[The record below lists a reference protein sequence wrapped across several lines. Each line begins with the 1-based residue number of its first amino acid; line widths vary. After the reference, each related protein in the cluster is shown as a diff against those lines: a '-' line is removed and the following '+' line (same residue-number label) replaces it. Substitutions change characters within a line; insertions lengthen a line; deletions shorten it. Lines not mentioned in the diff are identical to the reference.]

1 MKKIFNP
8 IVILLICMTSLF
20 TNCRQ
25 EKVSTIDPVL
35 QDTVTAILERKMNEI
50 NAYSAQAIVMEVQ
63 TGEIKAMVGE
73 GKSQES
79 SGLMRAVSML
89 AALETGK
96 VKLSDT
102 VDTGGGVIV
111 IHDRVMK
118 DHNWH
123 RGGYGEITRLQGM
136 MVSSNIANY
145 LTTKE
150 AFENEQTY
158 IDMLHRMNYE
168 AEQMVTPQDSAWN
181 NTAWAWLSIGYN
193 QLVYSFQ
200 MLTFYNAIANGGKM
214 VKPILYK
221 GETEV
226 INPQIASKENIDSIR
241 MGLALIVKEGLGK
254 PAGSD
259 KVQVAGATGTTQL
272 RMFENDTN
280 DKILHEYNVEFC
292 GYFPADDPQYS
303 IIVSI
308 NKIGLPASGGLMAG
322 SVFSEIVDYMVDMEN
337 LGKE

>member
-1 MKKIFNP
+1 MKKIFKP
-8 IVILLICMTSLF
+8 AAILLFCMASFF

-25 EKVSTIDPVL
+25 EKISTIDSVL

-63 TGEIKAMVGE
+63 TGEIKAMAGE
-73 GKSQES
+73 GKPQE
-79 SGLMRAVSML
+79 SGLMRTVSML

-102 VDTGGGVIV
+102 LDTREGVIM

-118 DHNWH
+118 DHNWT
-123 RGGYGEITRLQGM
+123 RGGYGEITRLKGM

-158 IDMLHRMNYE
+158 IDMLHRMNYD
-168 AEQMVTPQDSAWN
+168 AERMVTPQDSGWN

-193 QLVYSFQ
+193 QMVYPFQ

-226 INPQIASKENIDSIR
+226 IKPQIASKENVDSIQ
-241 MGLALIVKEGLGK
+241 MALTLIVKEGLGK

-272 RMFENDTN
+272 RMFENNTN
-280 DKILHEYNVEFC
+280 DKIFHEYNVEFC

-322 SVFSEIVDYMVDMEN
+322 SVFSEIVDYMM
-337 LGKE
+337 K

>member
-1 MKKIFNP
+1 MKNTFNP
-8 IVILLICMTSLF
+8 IIIVLVCMASFF

-73 GKSQES
+73 GKPQES
-79 SGLMRAVSML
+79 SGLMRTVSML

-102 VDTGGGVIV
+102 VDTEGGVIV

-123 RGGYGEITRLQGM
+123 RGGYGEINRLQGM

-150 AFENEQTY
+150 AFEDAQAY

-168 AEQMVTPQDSAWN
+168 AEQMVTPQDTAWN
-181 NTAWAWLSIGYN
+181 NTAWAWLTIGYN
-193 QLVYSFQ
+193 QLVYPFQ
-200 MLTFYNAIANGGKM
+200 MLTFYNAIANEGKM
-214 VKPILYK
+214 VKPMLYK
-221 GETEV
+221 GETKV
-226 INPQIASKENIDSIR
+226 INPQIASRENIDSIQ
-241 MGLALIVKEGLGK
+241 LALMMVVKEGLGK

-259 KVQVAGATGTTQL
+259 KVQVAGATGTSKL
-272 RMFENDTN
+272 RMFENETN
-280 DKILHEYNVEFC
+280 DKTFHEYSVEFC
-292 GYFPADDPQYS
+292 GYFPADEPKYS

-322 SVFSEIVDYMVDMEN
+322 TVFSEIVDYMVE
-337 LGKE
+337 KEIIK

>member
-1 MKKIFNP
+1 MKKTFNP
-8 IVILLICMTSLF
+8 IIILLVCMASFF

-35 QDTVTAILERKMNEI
+35 QDTLTAILERKINEI
-50 NAYSAQAIVMEVQ
+50 NAFSGQAIVMEVQ

-73 GKSQES
+73 GKPQES
-79 SGLMRAVSML
+79 SGLMRTVSML

-123 RGGYGEITRLQGM
+123 RGGYGEITRLKGM

-150 AFENEQTY
+150 AFEDAQAY

-168 AEQMVTPQDSAWN
+168 AEQMVTPQDTAWN
-181 NTAWAWLSIGYN
+181 NTAWAWLTIGYN
-193 QLVYSFQ
+193 QLVYPFQ
-200 MLTFYNAIANGGKM
+200 MLTFYNAIANEGKM
-214 VKPILYK
+214 VRPMLYK
-221 GETEV
+221 GETKV
-226 INPQIASKENIDSIR
+226 INPQIASRENIDSIQ
-241 MGLALIVKEGLGK
+241 LALMMVVKEGLGK

-259 KVQVAGATGTTQL
+259 KVQVAGATGTSQL
-272 RMFENDTN
+272 RMFENETN
-280 DKILHEYNVEFC
+280 DKTFHEYSVEFC
-292 GYFPADDPQYS
+292 GYFPADEPKYS

-308 NKIGLPASGGLMAG
+308 NKIGLPASGGTMAG
-322 SVFSEIVDYMVDMEN
+322 SVFSEIVDYMVEKEN
-337 LGKE
+337 IK

>member
-35 QDTVTAILERKMNEI
+35 QDTVTAILERNMNEI

-63 TGEIKAMVGE
+63 TGEIKAMAGE
-73 GKSQES
+73 GKPQE
-79 SGLMRAVSML
+79 SGLMRTVSML

-102 VDTGGGVIV
+102 VDTREGVII

-118 DHNWH
+118 DHNWT
-123 RGGYGEITRLQGM
+123 RGGYGEITRLKGM

-158 IDMLHRMNYE
+158 IDMLHRMNYD
-168 AEQMVTPQDSAWN
+168 AERMVTPQDSGWN

-193 QLVYSFQ
+193 QMVYPFQ

-226 INPQIASKENIDSIR
+226 IKPQIASKENIDSIQ
-241 MGLALIVKEGLGK
+241 MALTLIVKEGLGK

-259 KVQVAGATGTTQL
+259 KVQVAGATGITQL
-272 RMFENDTN
+272 RMFENNTN
-280 DKILHEYNVEFC
+280 DKIFHEYNVEFC
-292 GYFPADDPQYS
+292 GYFPADEPQYS

-308 NKIGLPASGGLMAG
+308 NKIGLPTSGGLMAG
-322 SVFSEIVDYMVDMEN
+322 SVFSEIVDYMM
-337 LGKE
+337 K

>member
-1 MKKIFNP
+1 MKKIFKP
-8 IVILLICMTSLF
+8 AAILLFCMASFF

-25 EKVSTIDPVL
+25 EKISTIDSVL

-63 TGEIKAMVGE
+63 TGEIKAMAGE
-73 GKSQES
+73 GKPQE
-79 SGLMRAVSML
+79 SGLMRTVSML

-102 VDTGGGVIV
+102 VDTREGVII

-118 DHNWH
+118 DHNWT
-123 RGGYGEITRLQGM
+123 RGGYGEITRLKGM

-158 IDMLHRMNYE
+158 IDMLHRMNYD
-168 AEQMVTPQDSAWN
+168 AERMVTPQDSGWN

-193 QLVYSFQ
+193 QMVYPFQ

-226 INPQIASKENIDSIR
+226 IKPQIASKENVDSIQ
-241 MGLALIVKEGLGK
+241 MALTLIVKEGLGK

-259 KVQVAGATGTTQL
+259 KVQVAGATGITQL
-272 RMFENDTN
+272 RMFENNTN
-280 DKILHEYNVEFC
+280 DKIFHEYNVEFC
-292 GYFPADDPQYS
+292 GYFPADEPQYS

-308 NKIGLPASGGLMAG
+308 NKIGLPTSGGLMAG
-322 SVFSEIVDYMVDMEN
+322 SVFSEIVDYMM
-337 LGKE
+337 K

>member
-8 IVILLICMTSLF
+8 IIILLVCMASFF

-73 GKSQES
+73 GKSQEA
-79 SGLMRAVSML
+79 SGLMRTVSML

-123 RGGYGEITRLQGM
+123 RGGYGEISRLQGM

-150 AFENEQTY
+150 AFKDAQSY
-158 IDMLHRMNYE
+158 INMLRRMNYE

-181 NTAWAWLSIGYN
+181 NAAWAWLTIGYN
-193 QLVYSFQ
+193 QLVYPFQ
-200 MLTFYNAIANGGKM
+200 MLTFYNAIANEGKM
-214 VKPILYK
+214 VKPMLYK
-221 GETEV
+221 GETKV
-226 INPQIASKENIDSIR
+226 VNPQIASRENIDSIQ
-241 MGLALIVKEGLGK
+241 LALMMVVKEGLGK

-259 KVQVAGATGTTQL
+259 KVQVAGATGTSKL
-272 RMFENDTN
+272 RMFENETN
-280 DKILHEYNVEFC
+280 DKTFHEYSVEFC
-292 GYFPADDPQYS
+292 GYFPADEPKYS

-322 SVFSEIVDYMVDMEN
+322 TVFSEIVDYMVE
-337 LGKE
+337 KEIIK

>member
-8 IVILLICMTSLF
+8 IVILLICMTSFF

-73 GKSQES
+73 GKPQE

-102 VDTGGGVIV
+102 VNTEDGIIMV
-111 IHDRVMK
+111 HDRPMK
-118 DHNWH
+118 DHNWT
-123 RGGYGEITRLQGM
+123 RGGYGEISRLKGM

-145 LTTKE
+145 RTTKE
-150 AFENEQTY
+150 AFKDAQAY

-193 QLVYSFQ
+193 QLVYPFQ

-280 DKILHEYNVEFC
+280 DKIFHEYNVEFC
-292 GYFPADDPQYS
+292 GYFPAGDPQYS

-322 SVFSEIVDYMVDMEN
+322 SVFSEIVDYMVDREN
-337 LGKE
+337 

>member
-1 MKKIFNP
+1 MNNIFNP
-8 IVILLICMTSLF
+8 IVILLVCMTTLF

-50 NAYSAQAIVMEVQ
+50 NAYSAQVIVMEVQ

-73 GKSQES
+73 GKPQE

-96 VKLSDT
+96 VRLSDT

-123 RGGYGEITRLQGM
+123 RGGYGEISRLQGM

-150 AFENEQTY
+150 AFEDAQSY
-158 IDMLHRMNYE
+158 IDMLYRMSYE
-168 AEQMVTPQDSAWN
+168 AEQMVTPQDSGWN

-193 QLVYSFQ
+193 QLVYPFQ

-226 INPQIASKENIDSIR
+226 INPQIASKENVDSIQ
-241 MGLALIVKEGLGK
+241 LALTMVIKEGLGK
-254 PAGSD
+254 AAGSD

-280 DKILHEYNVEFC
+280 DKIFHEYNVEFC
-292 GYFPADDPQYS
+292 GYFPADEPKYS

-322 SVFSEIVDYMVDMEN
+322 SVFSEIVDYMMDF
-337 LGKE
+337 

>member
-1 MKKIFNP
+1 MKKIFKP
-8 IVILLICMTSLF
+8 AAILLFCMASFF

-25 EKVSTIDPVL
+25 EKISTIDSVL

-63 TGEIKAMVGE
+63 TGEIKAMAGE
-73 GKSQES
+73 GKPQE
-79 SGLMRAVSML
+79 SGLMRTVSML

-102 VDTGGGVIV
+102 VDTREGVII

-118 DHNWH
+118 DHNWT
-123 RGGYGEITRLQGM
+123 RGGYGEITRLKGM

-158 IDMLHRMNYE
+158 IDMLHRMNYD
-168 AEQMVTPQDSAWN
+168 AERMVTPQDSGWN

-193 QLVYSFQ
+193 QMIYPFQ

-226 INPQIASKENIDSIR
+226 IKPQIASKENVDSIQ
-241 MGLALIVKEGLGK
+241 MALTLIVKEGLGK

-259 KVQVAGATGTTQL
+259 KVQVAGATGITQL
-272 RMFENDTN
+272 RMFENNTN
-280 DKILHEYNVEFC
+280 DKIFHEYNVEFC
-292 GYFPADDPQYS
+292 GYFPADEPQYS

-308 NKIGLPASGGLMAG
+308 NKIGLPTSGGLMAG
-322 SVFSEIVDYMVDMEN
+322 SVFSEIVDYMM
-337 LGKE
+337 K

>member
-1 MKKIFNP
+1 MKKIFKP
-8 IVILLICMTSLF
+8 AALLLFCMASFF

-63 TGEIKAMVGE
+63 TGEIKAMAGE
-73 GKSQES
+73 GKPQE
-79 SGLMRAVSML
+79 SGLMRTVSML

-102 VDTGGGVIV
+102 VDTREGVIM

-118 DHNWH
+118 DHNWT
-123 RGGYGEITRLQGM
+123 RGGYGEITRLKGM

-158 IDMLHRMNYE
+158 IDMLHRMNYD
-168 AEQMVTPQDSAWN
+168 AERMVTSQDSGWN

-193 QLVYSFQ
+193 QMVYPFQ

-226 INPQIASKENIDSIR
+226 IKPQIASKENVDSIQ
-241 MGLALIVKEGLGK
+241 MALTLIVKEGLGK

-272 RMFENDTN
+272 RMFENNTN
-280 DKILHEYNVEFC
+280 DKIFHEYNVEFC

>member
-1 MKKIFNP
+1 MKNTFNP
-8 IVILLICMTSLF
+8 IIIVLVCMASFF

-73 GKSQES
+73 GKPQES
-79 SGLMRAVSML
+79 SGLMRTVSML

-102 VDTGGGVIV
+102 VDTEGGVIV

-123 RGGYGEITRLQGM
+123 RGGYGEINRLQGM

-150 AFENEQTY
+150 AFEDAQAY

-168 AEQMVTPQDSAWN
+168 AEQMVTPQDTAWN
-181 NTAWAWLSIGYN
+181 NTAWAWLTIGYN
-193 QLVYSFQ
+193 QLVYPFQ
-200 MLTFYNAIANGGKM
+200 MLTFYNAIANEGKM
-214 VKPILYK
+214 VKPMLYK
-221 GETEV
+221 GETKV
-226 INPQIASKENIDSIR
+226 INLQIASRENIDSIQ
-241 MGLALIVKEGLGK
+241 LALMMVVKEGLGK

-259 KVQVAGATGTTQL
+259 KVQVAGATGTSKL
-272 RMFENDTN
+272 RMFENETN
-280 DKILHEYNVEFC
+280 DKTFHEYSVEFC
-292 GYFPADDPQYS
+292 GYFPADEPKYS

-322 SVFSEIVDYMVDMEN
+322 TVFSEIVDYMME
-337 LGKE
+337 KEKIK

>member
-1 MKKIFNP
+1 MKKIFKP
-8 IVILLICMTSLF
+8 AALLLFCMASFF

-63 TGEIKAMVGE
+63 TGEIKAMAGE
-73 GKSQES
+73 GKPQE
-79 SGLMRAVSML
+79 SGLMRTVSML

-102 VDTGGGVIV
+102 LDTREGVIM

-118 DHNWH
+118 DHNWT
-123 RGGYGEITRLQGM
+123 RGGYGEITRLKGM

-158 IDMLHRMNYE
+158 IDMLHRMNYD
-168 AEQMVTPQDSAWN
+168 AERMVTPQDSGWN

-193 QLVYSFQ
+193 QMVYPFQ

-226 INPQIASKENIDSIR
+226 IKPQIASKENVDSIQ
-241 MGLALIVKEGLGK
+241 MALTLIVKEGLGK

-272 RMFENDTN
+272 RMFENNTN
-280 DKILHEYNVEFC
+280 DKIFHEYNVEFC
-292 GYFPADDPQYS
+292 GYFPADEPQYS

-322 SVFSEIVDYMVDMEN
+322 SVFSEIVDYMM
-337 LGKE
+337 K